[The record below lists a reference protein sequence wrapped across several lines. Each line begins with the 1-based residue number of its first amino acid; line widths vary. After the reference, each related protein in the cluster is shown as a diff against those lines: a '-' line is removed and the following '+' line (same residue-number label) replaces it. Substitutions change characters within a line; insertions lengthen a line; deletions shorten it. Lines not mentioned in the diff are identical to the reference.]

1 MRGYLGIVRCMW
13 LTERGIWDFAFPKH
27 SRSVNPYSL
36 GRLQAVSCEHWQSV
50 LSVFCCFSVSSRL
63 STQGHMVLSDWVPPE
78 AQPQPTALSGV
89 LLGLIAFHNCCL
101 FCKRTMCTLPCDP
114 QCLSLEDGC
123 CPPRCWIWPWDL
135 HWPKDYDMCIH
146 LCVWNVMCVCTYV
159 CKKCVYAYVCMF
171 EGRYVYMYV
180 CMKCVCAN
188 AYMNCDEFVY
198 IHRYEMWCVCTYAC
212 MKCDVSMC
220 IHRYECDVCMY
231 ICMHE
236 LWWACVHMHV
246 WNTVCVCTY
255 ISMKCDV
262 CACVCVYKMWHM
274 YQMWCVCKCLYEV
287 WCLPHEGSN
296 SESHCLCCTLFDFC
310 QLWDQERACSHLSNG
325 YNGKTETA
333 LNPSHEVE
341 KQELVHTAS
350 GSVTR
355 YNHFG
360 KQPGSSK

>member
-1 MRGYLGIVRCMW
+1 
-13 LTERGIWDFAFPKH
+13 
-27 SRSVNPYSL
+27 
-36 GRLQAVSCEHWQSV
+36 
-50 LSVFCCFSVSSRL
+50 
-63 STQGHMVLSDWVPPE
+63 
-78 AQPQPTALSGV
+78 
-89 LLGLIAFHNCCL
+89 
-101 FCKRTMCTLPCDP
+101 
-114 QCLSLEDGC
+114 
-123 CPPRCWIWPWDL
+123 
-135 HWPKDYDMCIH
+135 MCIH

-171 EGRYVYMYV
+171 ERRYVYTYV

-236 LWWACVHMHV
+236 LWWACVHIHV

-274 YQMWCVCKCLYEV
+274 CQMWCVCKCLYEV

-310 QLWDQERACSHLSNG
+310 QLWDQERACSHLNNG

-360 KQPGSSK
+360 EQPGSSKWAKHKFIKRPRNSSPILEKRALPPAGRFTRAWSRQPYYNIRKYRVEKPHNVCHQMTG